1 MPKIAEKADSNIELL
16 IVGNKTDLIN
26 EREVQYEELKE
37 LVKTDPN
44 IKAAMQLKEYNNSTD
59 LESK

>member
-1 MPKIAEKADSNIELL
+1 LPKIAEKADSNIELL